1 MINKI
6 QLSLKWIIKP
16 VEISESELKD
26 GSAL

>member
-1 MINKI
+1 MITKI
-6 QLSLKWIIKP
+6 QLPLKWILKP